1 MSDDT
6 GSRQKLGKI
15 LLKQKQVTAEELDA
29 LLADKRDP
37 GARLASKAIAA
48 GKISE
53 TGALRALSAQQGVP
67 AIDLRQVV
75 IPTELLELIPQE
87 IAAQHLVLPFALK
100 DDQLSLAMAEP
111 GARHVIDEIEF
122 VTGKRVFPYVALADA
137 LREAIDEAYANRN
150 SAYYVGPD
158 VTPQH
163 LAQLGVDTTRPVQA
177 PSTGFTSIPLA
188 RMDDRREQGPSD
200 HPPPHDV
207 FGGGAAMT
215 LDDGTPLPPLDPAF
229 ATGEMTPEGDPIAPP
244 AKDPGS
250 QRVLV
255 VDDEADIRNMLRRLL
270 EAEGIEVLEAV
281 NGVQALKVVR
291 EQLPHLIL
299 LDAMLPGVHGFDI
312 ARRLRDSQRYGH
324 IPIVM
329 ISAVYRGWRFA
340 EDLRKAYGIAHY
352 VEKPFKIQELRDV
365 VLGLLAGREPP
376 TRDPD
381 ECNTDAGGALSNG
394 IAAFQAGDLD
404 GAISHLEAGVAV
416 DPLAF
421 RLHYHLGLLF
431 GKRGDLFRA
440 IQSLECAAD
449 LQPRHFAALK
459 NLAVAY
465 QKAGFRHKAV
475 EMWERALGSAPD
487 DQTRTT
493 IKQQVIGLL

>member
-1 MSDDT
+1 MSDGT

-15 LLKQKQVTAEELDA
+15 LLQQKLVTADELQE

-37 GARLASKAIAA
+37 GARLASKAIAS
-48 GKISE
+48 GKITE

-67 AIDLRQVV
+67 SIDLRQVV
-75 IPTELLELIPQE
+75 IPTEHLALIPHE
-87 IAAQHLVLPFALK
+87 IATQHLVLPLAL
-100 DDQLSLAMAEP
+100 DGDQLLLAMAEP
-111 GARHVIDEIEF
+111 NARHVIDEIEF
-122 VTGKRVFPYVALADA
+122 VTGKRVLPHVALADA
-137 LREAIDEAYANRN
+137 VREAIDDAYANRDRE
-150 SAYYVGPD
+150 YYIGPD
-158 VTPQH
+158 VSDERR
-163 LAQLGVDTTRPVQA
+163 LELGDSAREGQA
-177 PSTGFTSIPLA
+177 ARTGFTSIPTGLE
-188 RMDDRREQGPSD
+188 RPSGG
-200 HPPPHDV
+200 DV

-215 LDDGTPLPPLDPAF
+215 LGEEGELPPLDPAF
-229 ATGEMTPEGDPIAPP
+229 STGEMTPEDEFSEQP
-244 AKDPGS
+244 AASGS
-250 QRVLV
+250 NRRVLV
-255 VDDEADIRNMLRRLL
+255 VDDEPDIRAMLRRLL
-270 EAEGIEVLEAV
+270 EADGIEVVEAV
-281 NGVQALKVVR
+281 NGVQALKIVR
-291 EQLPHLIL
+291 EQLPNLIL
-299 LDAMLPGVHGFDI
+299 LDAMLPGVHGFDL

-329 ISAVYRGWRFA
+329 LSAVYRGWRFA

-352 VEKPFKIQELRDV
+352 LEKPFKIQELREI
-365 VLGLLAGREPP
+365 VLSLLVGREPAE
-376 TRDPD
+376 RDPD
-381 ECNTDAGGALSNG
+381 ECSTDAGGALTSG
-394 IAAFQAGDLD
+394 ISAFQAGDLD
-404 GAISHLEAGVAV
+404 GAIAHLEAGVTV

>member
-1 MSDDT
+1 MSDGT

-15 LLKQKQVTAEELDA
+15 MLQQKLVTADELQE

-37 GARLASKAIAA
+37 NARLASKAIAS
-48 GKISE
+48 GKVTE

-67 AIDLRQVV
+67 AVDLRQVV
-75 IPTELLELIPQE
+75 IPTEHLMLIPQE
-87 IAAQHLVLPFALK
+87 IAAQHLVLPIAL
-100 DDQLSLAMAEP
+100 DGDQLSLAMAEP
-111 GARHVIDEIEF
+111 NAKQVIDEIEF
-122 VTGKRVFPYVALADA
+122 VTGKRVFPHVALVEA
-137 LREAIDEAYANRN
+137 LREAIEEAYANRDRE
-150 SAYYVGPD
+150 YYVGPD
-158 VTPQH
+158 VSPEH
-163 LAQLGVDTTRPVQA
+163 LAQIGIESGRSRPVQ
-177 PSTGFTSIPLA
+177 STGFTSIPSPIV
-188 RMDDRREQGPSD
+188 Q
-200 HPPPHDV
+200 PHAEDV
-207 FGGGAAMT
+207 FGGAAGMT
-215 LDDGTPLPPLDPAF
+215 LGDGSSLPPLDPAF
-229 ATGEMTPEGDPIAPP
+229 STGELTPEGDPVMRDSSTA
-244 AKDPGS
+244 ATR
-250 QRVLV
+250 RVLV
-255 VDDEADIRNMLRRLL
+255 VDDEADIRHMLRRLL
-270 EAEGIEVLEAV
+270 EAEGVEVLEAV
-281 NGVQALKVVR
+281 NGVQALKMVR
-291 EQLPHLIL
+291 EQMPNLIL

-329 ISAVYRGWRFA
+329 VSAVYRGWRFA
-340 EDLRKAYGIAHY
+340 EDLRTSYGIAHY
-352 VEKPFKIQELRDV
+352 VEKPFKIQDLRDV
-365 VLGLLAGREPP
+365 VLGLLAGRAPA

-381 ECNTDAGGALSNG
+381 ECSTDAGGALNSG

-404 GAISHLEAGVAV
+404 GAIAHLEAGVAV

-431 GKRGDLFRA
+431 GKRGDLFHA
-440 IQSLECAAD
+440 IQSLECAVD

-487 DQTRTT
+487 DQTRST